1 MKNYLI
7 GIFLIFL
14 TIGTNPSYSQHNI
27 QSGSQLA
34 FKYFRDKE
42 YKPASSL
49 FYNLFDATKS
59 KTYFNYYI
67 ECLIQLDEF
76 KDAESYA
83 KKQIKRNPNDKVFL
97 ITLGYVYKQWQ
108 QEEKSMAQ
116 YNKAIDKLKPVKAD
130 ITSIA
135 GAFITKR
142 EYDLAAKTYL
152 RGRELLKQPHLY
164 HVEMANVYLYQRNF
178 EKMVGEYLIAIS
190 IDPSKINTVQNRLQ
204 SALFQDIDSSLDP
217 ILKNQLLAKLQ
228 NEPENIAFKELLQW
242 YFMQKKQFRPAF
254 AQARSIDLIKKEDGY
269 RLMGLALSARSNK
282 DYETAIK
289 CYQVV
294 LDKGAE
300 QGNYLKAQ
308 IEILETKYLLLLEK
322 ENANL
327 EDWEKISNSY
337 SEFFQKGQKQTLLSQ
352 AIVRH
357 ATILAMYLNKP
368 IDAIKI
374 LEKALKEKSM
384 HPQNISKIKLEL
396 ANIKLFADEK
406 WDAILLYSQIEK
418 ANKNNP
424 IGFEA
429 KFKKAKVSYFMG
441 ELDWAK
447 AQLDALKGSTSKL
460 IANDAIALSQ
470 LISDNTTLDTS
481 YTAMK
486 KYAEAEFLL
495 YQKKEEEAIQK
506 LDDFIKNHP
515 SHSLIDEVYYKK
527 YEIYNSRNERDKA
540 LENLEKVIIDH
551 PWDSLA
557 DKALLKKGI
566 LYEEQNNSNLAI
578 ECFKSII
585 TDYPDSIFSVEARQ
599 RLNSLRK

>member
-7 GIFLIFL
+7 GIFLLVL
-14 TIGTNPSYSQHNI
+14 TIGTTPSFGQLNV

-34 FKYFRDKE
+34 FKYFRDRE

-49 FYNLFDATKS
+49 FYNLYDATKS

-108 QEEKSMAQ
+108 QEEESIAQ

-130 ITSIA
+130 ITSVA

-142 EYDLAAKTYL
+142 EYDLAAKTYM
-152 RGRELLKQPHLY
+152 RGRELLKEPHLY
-164 HVEMANVYLYQRNF
+164 HIEMANVYLYQRNF
-178 EKMVGEYLIAIS
+178 EKMVEEYLIAIS

-217 ILKNQLLAKLQ
+217 ILKNQLLAKIQ

-294 LDKGAE
+294 LDKGE
-300 QGNYLKAQ
+300 ELGNYLKAQ

-327 EDWEKISNSY
+327 ADWEKISNSY
-337 SEFFQKGQKQTLLSQ
+337 SEFFQQGQKQTLLSQ
-352 AIVRH
+352 AIIRH
-357 ATILAMYLNKP
+357 ANVLAMHLNKP
-368 IDAIKI
+368 IDAITI
-374 LEKALKEKSM
+374 LEKALKVKSM

-396 ANIKLFADEK
+396 ANIKLFANEK

-429 KFKKAKVSYFMG
+429 KFKKARVSYYMG

-506 LDDFIKNHP
+506 LDDLIKNHP
-515 SHSLIDEVYYKK
+515 SHSLIDEAYYRK
-527 YEIYNSRNERDKA
+527 YEIYNSRNNHIKA
-540 LENLEKVIIDH
+540 LENLEKVIVDH

-566 LYEEQNNSNLAI
+566 LYEEQNNPNLAI
-578 ECFKSII
+578 DCFKSII

-599 RLNSLRK
+599 RLNYLRK

>member
-1 MKNYLI
+1 LKNYLI

>member
-1 MKNYLI
+1 
-7 GIFLIFL
+7 
-14 TIGTNPSYSQHNI
+14 
-27 QSGSQLA
+27 LA

>member
-7 GIFLIFL
+7 GIFLLFL
-14 TIGTNPSYSQHNI
+14 TIGTTPSYSQQNI

-34 FKYFRDKE
+34 FKYFRDRE

-49 FYNLFDATKS
+49 FYNLYDATKS

-108 QEEKSMAQ
+108 QEEKSIAQ

-130 ITSIA
+130 ITSVA

-142 EYDLAAKTYL
+142 EYDLAAKTYM
-152 RGRELLKQPHLY
+152 RGRELLKEPHLY
-164 HVEMANVYLYQRNF
+164 HIEMANVYLYQRNF
-178 EKMVGEYLIAIS
+178 EKMVEEYLIAIS

-217 ILKNQLLAKLQ
+217 ILKNQLLAKIQ

-289 CYQVV
+289 CYQLV

-308 IEILETKYLLLLEK
+308 IEILETQYLLLLEK

-327 EDWEKISNSY
+327 EDWKKISNSY
-337 SEFFQKGQKQTLLSQ
+337 SEFFQQGQKQALLSQ
-352 AIVRH
+352 AIIRH
-357 ATILAMYLNKP
+357 ATILSMHLNKP
-368 IDAIKI
+368 IEAIEI
-374 LEKALKEKSM
+374 LEKALKVKSM
-384 HPQNISKIKLEL
+384 HPQNISKLKLEL
-396 ANIKLFADEK
+396 ANIKLFANEK

-418 ANKNNP
+418 ANKNNS

-429 KFKKAKVSYFMG
+429 KFRKAQVSYYMG

-506 LDDFIKNHP
+506 LDDLIMNHP

-566 LYEEQNNSNLAI
+566 LYEEQNNSDLAI